1 MHEVVAAIR
10 RATDLMGE
18 ISAASS
24 EQSSGVDQVG
34 EAIAHIDQAT
44 QQNAALVEEM
54 AAATSSLSA
63 QARELVQATAVF
75 RLEQSEG
82 AVAQALPQPVPALRA
97 RRLGG

>member
-54 AAATSSLSA
+54 AATSSLSA

-75 RLEQSEG
+75 RLAESEG
-82 AVAQALPQPVPALRA
+82 AAAQALPQPVPALRA